1 MSNATTHLL
10 DHVVMVLLR
19 DGVSLMLTEVGALLY
34 LVDDAPAVTS
44 ATIMAPSMKSKPSLT
59 CWMLWSCSAISLTEL
74 RAPPGST
81 AAICTSLSALGT
93 SRFFLLYEV
102 DMWLIRF

>member
-1 MSNATTHLL
+1 VSNATTHLL